1 MKTMKTILTC
11 IAAAYEPSD
20 HAETRSAATRRLR
33 PYYLLPITYCLLFGI
48 AAILAAGAFLPA
60 QAADAPGSSAP
71 ASQPS
76 QAVTVAVL
84 DYEAS
89 APGNKDM
96 GTQMAEVLTA
106 RLSVEDSFQLVE
118 RSGIAKILE
127 EQKLKL
133 VGLVD
138 QEQAAKVG
146 KLLGARL
153 MVMGKVFVMD
163 KKLMIVTKV
172 VGVETGLVKG
182 AIRTVELSKP
192 LSDTLSLLAEDVAAL
207 INKNA
212 GSLLPKGMELA
223 DQIAPILKALGQTP
237 RPTVAVIVPEHHI
250 ERAVPRAVVDPAA
263 ETEIKRALI
272 QCKFKVVDSGL
283 NDLADWAK
291 DMMKGKRLEDDK
303 RPWPAALGDADYVVV
318 GEAFSEFAIR
328 TGDLVTCTA
337 RAEIN
342 VISRKTG
349 AIVLADRHTTR
360 AVDLA
365 ENTAGKTALQLAG
378 RRLGLEVCR
387 KLAEQKPPAAK
398 APAATTNPAPK

>member
-1 MKTMKTILTC
+1 MKTILTC
-11 IAAAYEPSD
+11 IAAAHEPSA
-20 HAETRSAATRRLR
+20 HPETRKDAARRLR

-60 QAADAPGSSAP
+60 HAADAPGGSGP

-76 QAVTVAVL
+76 PAVTVAVL

-118 RSGIAKILE
+118 RSGIAKILD

-138 QEQAAKVG
+138 QDQAAKVG

-182 AIRTVELSKP
+182 GIRTVELSKP

-263 ETEIKRALI
+263 ETEIKRTLI

-283 NDLADWAK
+283 NDLADWAR
-291 DMMKGKRLEDDK
+291 DMMKGNAK
-303 RPWPAALGDADYVVV
+303 PWPAALGDADYVVV

-387 KLAEQKPPAAK
+387 KLAEQKPPADK
-398 APAATTNPAPK
+398 APAATANPAPK

>member
-11 IAAAYEPSD
+11 IAAAHEPSA
-20 HAETRSAATRRLR
+20 HSETRKDAARRLR
-33 PYYLLPITYCLLFGI
+33 PYYLLPITYCLLLGI
-48 AAILAAGAFLPA
+48 AAILSAGACLPA
-60 QAADAPGSSAP
+60 QAADAPGNSSP

-118 RSGIAKILE
+118 RSGIAKILD

-212 GSLLPKGMELA
+212 AGLLPKGMELA

-237 RPTVAVIVPEHHI
+237 RPAVAVIVPEHHI

-263 ETEIKRALI
+263 ETEIKRTLI

-283 NDLADWAK
+283 NDLADWAR
-291 DMMKGKRLEDDK
+291 DMMKGKDDK

-398 APAATTNPAPK
+398 APAVNPAPK

>member
-1 MKTMKTILTC
+1 MKTIT
-11 IAAAYEPSD
+11 
-20 HAETRSAATRRLR
+20 SALVCAVML
-33 PYYLLPITYCLLFGI
+33 
-48 AAILAAGAFLPA
+48 LAAGACLAIP
-60 QAADAPGSSAP
+60 AADASGGPGP
-71 ASQPS
+71 ATQPA
-76 QAVTVAVL
+76 QGVTVAVL

-96 GTQMAEVLTA
+96 GTQMADVLTA

-118 RSGIAKILE
+118 RSGMAKILE

-138 QEQAAKVG
+138 QDQAATVG
-146 KLLGARL
+146 RLFGAKL
-153 MVMGKVFVMD
+153 MVMGKAFVMD

-182 AIRTVELSKP
+182 AIRTVELSNP
-192 LSDTLSLLAEDVAAL
+192 LTDTLTLLAEDVAAL

-212 GSLLPKGMELA
+212 ASLLPKGAELA
-223 DQIAPILKALGQTP
+223 DQIAPILKALGDSP
-237 RPTVAVIVPEHHI
+237 MPAVAVIVPERHI

-263 ETEIKRALI
+263 ETEIKRTLI

-283 NDLADWAK
+283 NDLADWAR
-291 DMMKGKRLEDDK
+291 DMMKGNAK
-303 RPWPAALGDADYVVV
+303 PWPAALGDADYVVV
-318 GEAFSEFAIR
+318 GEAFSEFALR

-342 VISRKTG
+342 IISRKTG
-349 AIVLADRHTTR
+349 AIILADRHTAR

-365 ENTAGKTALQLAG
+365 ESTAGKTALQLAG
-378 RRLGLEVCR
+378 RKLGLEVCR
-387 KLAEQKPPAAK
+387 KLAEQKTPAGKAEPPGK
-398 APAATTNPAPK
+398 

>member
-1 MKTMKTILTC
+1 MNMKTIMT
-11 IAAAYEPSD
+11 
-20 HAETRSAATRRLR
+20 
-33 PYYLLPITYCLLFGI
+33 FI
-48 AAILAAGAFLPA
+48 AAILAAGTCLPA
-60 QAADAPGSSAP
+60 RAAEASGGPDP
-71 ASQPS
+71 ATQPV
-76 QAVTVAVL
+76 QGVTVAVL

-89 APGNKDM
+89 APGNTDM
-96 GTQMAEVLTA
+96 GTQMADVLTA

-118 RSGIAKILE
+118 RSGISKILQ

-138 QEQAAKVG
+138 QGQAAKVG
-146 KLLGARL
+146 KLLGAKL
-153 MVMGKVFVMD
+153 MVMGKAFVMD

-182 AIRTVELSKP
+182 TIRTVELSKP
-192 LSDTLSLLAEDVAAL
+192 LSDTLTLLSEDVAGL
-207 INKNA
+207 IDKHAA
-212 GSLLPKGMELA
+212 GLLPKGIELA
-223 DQIAPILKALGQTP
+223 DQIAPILKALGKTP

-250 ERAVPRAVVDPAA
+250 ERAVPRAVVDPAV
-263 ETEIKRALI
+263 ETEIKRTLI
-272 QCKFKVVDSGL
+272 KCKFNVVDSGL
-283 NDLADWAK
+283 NDLADWAR
-291 DMMKGKRLEDDK
+291 DMMKGKSDK
-303 RPWPAALGDADYVVV
+303 RPWPVALADADYVIV

-387 KLAEQKPPAAK
+387 KLAEQKTPADK
-398 APAATTNPAPK
+398 APAAASQPVNK

>member
-1 MKTMKTILTC
+1 MKTITNALVC
-11 IAAAYEPSD
+11 VVM
-20 HAETRSAATRRLR
+20 LR
-33 PYYLLPITYCLLFGI
+33 
-48 AAILAAGAFLPA
+48 AAGACPGA
-60 QAADAPGSSAP
+60 RAVDAAGGPAP
-71 ASQPS
+71 ATQPT
-76 QAVTVAVL
+76 QGVTVAVL

-118 RSGIAKILE
+118 RSGMSKILA

-133 VGLVD
+133 VGLVG
-138 QEQAAKVG
+138 QAQAAKVG

-153 MVMGKVFVMD
+153 MVMGKAFVMD

-182 AIRTVELSKP
+182 TIRTVELSKP
-192 LSDTLSLLAEDVAAL
+192 LSDTLMLLAEDIAAL
-207 INKNA
+207 INKHAN
-212 GSLLPKGMELA
+212 SLLPKGTLLA
-223 DQIAPILKALGQTP
+223 DQIAPILKALGETP
-237 RPTVAVIVPEHHI
+237 RPTVAVVVPEHPI
-250 ERAVPRAVVDPAA
+250 ERAVPRAVVDPAV
-263 ETEIKRALI
+263 ETEIKRTLI

-283 NDLADWAK
+283 NDLADWAR
-291 DMMKGKRLEDDK
+291 DMMKGKPK
-303 RPWPAALGDADYVVV
+303 PWPAALADADYVVI
-318 GEAFSEFAIR
+318 GEAFSEFAVR

-349 AIVLADRHTTR
+349 AIILADRHTTR

-365 ENTAGKTALQLAG
+365 ESTAGKTALQLAG
-378 RRLGLEVCR
+378 RRLGLETCR
-387 KLAEQKPPAAK
+387 KLAEQKAPPAKAGAAAK
-398 APAATTNPAPK
+398 PAGK

>member
-1 MKTMKTILTC
+1 MKTIT
-11 IAAAYEPSD
+11 IALVCAVM
-20 HAETRSAATRRLR
+20 L
-33 PYYLLPITYCLLFGI
+33 
-48 AAILAAGAFLPA
+48 LAAGACLAIP
-60 QAADAPGSSAP
+60 AADAPGGSALATQP
-71 ASQPS
+71 AQG
-76 QAVTVAVL
+76 VTVAVL

-89 APGNKDM
+89 APGNRDM
-96 GTQMAEVLTA
+96 GTQMADVLTA

-118 RSGIAKILE
+118 RSGMAKILE

-146 KLLGARL
+146 KLLGAKL
-153 MVMGKVFVMD
+153 LVMGKAFVMD

-182 AIRTVELSKP
+182 GIRTVELSNP
-192 LSDTLSLLAEDVAAL
+192 LTDTLTLLAEDVAAL

-212 GSLLPKGMELA
+212 ASLLPKGAELA
-223 DQIAPILKALGQTP
+223 DQIAPILKALGDSP

-272 QCKFKVVDSGL
+272 QCKFKVVDSGM
-283 NDLADWAK
+283 NDLADWAR
-291 DMMKGKRLEDDK
+291 DMMKGKDDK
-303 RPWPAALGDADYVVV
+303 KPWPAALGDADYVVI
-318 GEAFSEFAIR
+318 GEAFSEFALR

-349 AIVLADRHTTR
+349 AIILADRHTTR

-378 RRLGLEVCR
+378 RQLGLEVCR
-387 KLAEQKPPAAK
+387 KLAEQKPPAGKTGAE
-398 APAATTNPAPK
+398 ALTPAPN

>member
-1 MKTMKTILTC
+1 MNMKTILAC
-11 IAAAYEPSD
+11 IVV
-20 HAETRSAATRRLR
+20 
-33 PYYLLPITYCLLFGI
+33 
-48 AAILAAGAFLPA
+48 LPA
-60 QAADAPGSSAP
+60 CACLPARAADASGGPAP
-71 ASQPS
+71 ATKPVQG
-76 QAVTVAVL
+76 ATVAVL

-96 GTQMAEVLTA
+96 GTQMADVLTA

-118 RSGIAKILE
+118 RSGISKILD

-146 KLLGARL
+146 KLLGAKL
-153 MVMGKVFVMD
+153 MVMGKAFVMD

-182 AIRTVELSKP
+182 GIRTVELSNP
-192 LSDTLSLLAEDVAAL
+192 LSETLTLLSEDVAAL

-212 GSLLPKGMELA
+212 ASLLPKGTELA
-223 DQIAPILKALGQTP
+223 DQIAPILKALGDSP

-263 ETEIKRALI
+263 ETEIKRTLI

-283 NDLADWAK
+283 NDLADWAR
-291 DMMKGKRLEDDK
+291 DMMKGKGDK
-303 RPWPAALGDADYVVV
+303 KPWPAALGDADYVVI

-349 AIVLADRHTTR
+349 DIILADRHTAR

-365 ENTAGKTALQLAG
+365 ENTAGKTALQQAG
-378 RRLGLEVCR
+378 RKLGLEVCR
-387 KLAEQKPPAAK
+387 KLAEQKTPAGK
-398 APAATTNPAPK
+398 AEPAGK